1 MDLHRLFKR
10 SETRAI
16 CKAALADKGPIT
28 TIELTQERM
37 KAKKLEAGDKVLAR
51 ALNMRLVNSL
61 GRREL
66 RGQFQRAGKRK
77 GVIICCP
84 PLEKL

>member
-1 MDLHRLFKR
+1 M
-10 SETRAI
+10 
-16 CKAALADKGPIT
+16 ALADKGPIT

-51 ALNMRLVNSL
+51 ALNMRLVNPL
-61 GRREL
+61 GRQEL

-77 GVIICCP
+77 RVVIWRL